1 MYRVGNAVQ
10 DAIKQSTK
18 IIIHSVAVVGAVRSN
33 FKYLV
38 RRLAGDLSRRILI
51 LNKLFATNFAHG
63 FSCLHELIT
72 AATPDTYVRVHS
84 SQQNIF
90 SVAFH
95 FPTKTKHVDAQVL
108 SRATSATSL
117 YYSRAGEAT
126 PCAAVTYLPVA
137 AMNVSLE
144 RKTPG
149 ASLCVCNTQDVLGKL
164 LFNLCTYGLVN

>member
-1 MYRVGNAVQ
+1 MTRRTTLSPTTCSCSTARGFSRTGG
-10 DAIKQSTK
+10 QS
-18 IIIHSVAVVGAVRSN
+18 RN
-33 FKYLV
+33 
-38 RRLAGDLSRRILI
+38 LSE
-51 LNKLFATNFAHG
+51 NFAHG